1 MSLAVHKNEKFWLL
15 HVENNAGLLLL
26 FRPHLGSKYSVLMAI
41 NCNCTPMDTSGCPPP
56 IPLAAL
62 HRYMDTYGCSPSAHP
77 PLTHGYLWCTGF
89 DADKMH
95 VNVKNGLLGWW
106 LGDYFNHSLMVYKL
120 YNYCIVYFV
129 LHGSL
134 YPHIGSLCKL
144 F

>member
-1 MSLAVHKNEKFWLL
+1 MKKS
-15 HVENNAGLLLL
+15 
-26 FRPHLGSKYSVLMAI
+26 
-41 NCNCTPMDTSGCPPP
+41 SGCYMLKIMLVFSFSFGHTSAQNTLCLWPSTATVLQW

-89 DADKMH
+89 DADHDKMH

>member
-1 MSLAVHKNEKFWLL
+1 MSVCVFVRGQPVSLAVHKNEKFWLL
-15 HVENNAGLLLL
+15 HVENNAGLLFL

-41 NCNCTPMDTSGCPPP
+41 NCNCTPMDTSGCPPS
-56 IPLAAL
+56 
-62 HRYMDTYGCSPSAHP
+62 GHP

-89 DADKMH
+89 DADHDKMH